1 MSVST
6 PLATRSTPQRTATG
20 RPLPLWYSLLLAVP
34 LTAAPLYGLLADNAY
49 RTPADIAAQGRG
61 QDLLTLLTVPVLLWA
76 ASRARA
82 GSLRAHLLWLGL
94 MLYYLYSYLMYALA
108 TPYNDA
114 FLAYLAALALSGY
127 GLLNGLVRIDV
138 HRVRPAFGWLPR
150 RGLGWY
156 LLAVGAGFAVL
167 ELAPILAAL
176 PGKVPAGGFA
186 PGMPNPVYV
195 LDLTLVLPLCVT
207 TAVLLWRDHPA
218 SPVLAAIVLA
228 KKATL
233 GLAILLMIVFQRAD
247 GIPVNPVMAA
257 VFATITAVDLAL
269 LTVGA
274 TRMRPITA
282 GWLRKYWWP
291 TSPVAPTTG
300 SFGVDDG
307 VDAAAVAVGG
317 SPRRHSTRLPGDHAG
332 RGGVRDLDIE

>member
-1 MSVST
+1 MSAL
-6 PLATRSTPQRTATG
+6 PLAAPPRTATG
-20 RPLPLWYSLLLAVP
+20 QPMPVWYSLLLAAP
-34 LTAAPLYGLLADNAY
+34 LTAATLYGLLAEHAY

-61 QDLLTLLTVPVLLWA
+61 QDLLTLLTVPLLLWA
-76 ASRARA
+76 ARQARA
-82 GSLRAHLLWLGL
+82 GSLRAHLCWLGL
-94 MLYYLYSYLMYALA
+94 MLYYVYSYLMYALA

-156 LLAVGAGFAVL
+156 LLVVGAGFAVL

-195 LDLTLVLPLCVT
+195 LDLTLFLPLCVA

-218 SPVLAAIVLA
+218 SPVLAAIVLV

-233 GLAILLMIVFQRAD
+233 GLAILLMIVFQHAD
-247 GIPVNPVMAA
+247 GIPTNPVMTV
-257 VFATITAVDLAL
+257 VFATSTAVDLVL
-269 LTVGA
+269 LAIGA
-274 TRMRPITA
+274 ARMRPVTT
-282 GWLRKYWWP
+282 GWLRAHWWP
-291 TSPVAPTTG
+291 ESM
-300 SFGVDDG
+300 
-307 VDAAAVAVGG
+307 
-317 SPRRHSTRLPGDHAG
+317 
-332 RGGVRDLDIE
+332 